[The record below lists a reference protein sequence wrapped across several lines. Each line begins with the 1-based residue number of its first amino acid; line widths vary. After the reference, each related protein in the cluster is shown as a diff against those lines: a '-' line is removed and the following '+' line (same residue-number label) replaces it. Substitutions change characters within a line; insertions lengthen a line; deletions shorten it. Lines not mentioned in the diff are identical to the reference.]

1 MKKLLSVTAI
11 VILTSFTPPTEPP
24 KELSIRL
31 SVEDINTILFSLSKQ
46 PYEQAAP
53 LIQKITLQAQKQ
65 LSDTTKKQK

>member
-1 MKKLLSVTAI
+1 MKKLLSVTVI
-11 VILTSFTPPTEPP
+11 FILTSFTPTEPP
-24 KELSIRL
+24 KELSIKL

-53 LIQKITLQAQKQ
+53 LIQKITIQAQKQ